1 MAKFKKTEASEL
13 DVQALKQY
21 ANRSLSAGY
30 SAAVSADEDGMSLDI
45 YDGDVMIKSISVE
58 GLSQGEAEKTIDA
71 ELEGF

>member
-21 ANRSLSAGY
+21 ANSILPAGC
-30 SAAVSADEDGMSLDI
+30 STAISADDKGLALDV
-45 YDGDVMIKSISVE
+45 YDSDVMVLSIPVG
-58 GLSQGEAEKTIDA
+58 GLSQGEAKKKIDT

>member
-1 MAKFKKTEASEL
+1 MPKFKTNEKNVL
-13 DVQALKQY
+13 DAYALKQY

-45 YDGDVMIKSISVE
+45 YDGDVMIKSIPVE
-58 GLSQGEAEKTIDA
+58 GMSQGEAEKKIDA

>member
-1 MAKFKKTEASEL
+1 MPKFKKNEKNVL
-13 DVQALKQY
+13 DAYALKQY

-30 SAAVSADEDGMSLDI
+30 SAAVSADEDGMSIDI

-58 GLSQGEAEKTIDA
+58 GLSQGEAEKAIDA